1 MRDVDSA
8 LATDTA
14 SLTFKSLNLA
24 LTRCMAAYPPR
35 NPEFQMHSDA
45 NTMASLRGAM
55 NYERSQSVPLGE
67 VDPKVM
73 AVYRRWGPD
82 FGHGVSG

>member
-1 MRDVDSA
+1 MSETDSS

-14 SLTFKSLNLA
+14 SLTFQSLNLA
-24 LTRCMAAYPPR
+24 LTCCMAAHPPR

-45 NTMASLRGAM
+45 NTMASLWGAM
-55 NYERSQSVPLGE
+55 NYERRQSVPLGE

-73 AVYRRWGPD
+73 DAYRRWGPD